1 MIYVEMHGRL
11 GNQLFQY
18 AAARRIQLET
28 NKNIVMNFKKVTGV
42 NSEGNTGWEDSL
54 KDFCVYDYV
63 STKDC
68 NNLFENLSVTKR
80 ILCVI
85 YAFSYKP
92 FMKNIDRWYN
102 YQRKWCPFL
111 DKLGIRWIANGY
123 YDFKHN
129 EIEDI
134 LLNGSFEAP
143 QYFDSIR
150 DILVEEIQPKYER
163 LEQNE
168 ELYSIIENTNS
179 VCVSL
184 RHFQLHGHQKNL
196 YDVCSQEYYNS
207 AIEYIKQKVEN
218 PHFIFFSDDID
229 WIKTVVDVSNLSYSL
244 ETLNNPLWEKL
255 RLMYSCKH
263 FIIPNSTFAWWAQYL
278 GRHKEKIVISPAIW
292 FNDDFKSPLISPSW
306 IKIDV
311 DGKVIE

>member
-111 DKLGIRWIANGY
+111 DKQGIRWIANGY
-123 YDFKHN
+123 
-129 EIEDI
+129 
-134 LLNGSFEAP
+134 
-143 QYFDSIR
+143 
-150 DILVEEIQPKYER
+150 
-163 LEQNE
+163 
-168 ELYSIIENTNS
+168 
-179 VCVSL
+179 
-184 RHFQLHGHQKNL
+184 
-196 YDVCSQEYYNS
+196 
-207 AIEYIKQKVEN
+207 
-218 PHFIFFSDDID
+218 
-229 WIKTVVDVSNLSYSL
+229 
-244 ETLNNPLWEKL
+244 
-255 RLMYSCKH
+255 
-263 FIIPNSTFAWWAQYL
+263 
-278 GRHKEKIVISPAIW
+278 
-292 FNDDFKSPLISPSW
+292 
-306 IKIDV
+306 
-311 DGKVIE
+311 